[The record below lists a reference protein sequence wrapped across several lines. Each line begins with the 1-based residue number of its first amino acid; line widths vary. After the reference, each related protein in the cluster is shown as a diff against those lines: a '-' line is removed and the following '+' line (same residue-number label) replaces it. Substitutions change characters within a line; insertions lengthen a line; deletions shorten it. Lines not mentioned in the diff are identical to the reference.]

1 MLKVY
6 IDDSQMGH
14 PPVSVLGG
22 WLDDSTKWA
31 AFSDE
36 WREALEMRPRVD
48 YFKYNEAQTFSGQ
61 FLGWSERSRN
71 ERVRLLMS
79 ILARHKPMG
88 IASAMPHDLY
98 QSVFGTNEDQFIR
111 FPYFF
116 CFYAVVVAVSQYLG
130 GRVG

>member
-36 WREALEMRPRVD
+36 WREALEMRPRLD

-61 FLGWSERSRN
+61 FSGWSERSRN

-79 ILARHKPMG
+79 ILAILAGHKPMG
-88 IASAMPHDLY
+88 IASAVPHDQKPL
-98 QSVFGTNEDQFIR
+98 SDTAA
-111 FPYFF
+111 
-116 CFYAVVVAVSQYLG
+116 AVAIDVRRQM
-130 GRVG
+130 RRP